1 MNQGKQYEIQ
11 GLLKAG
17 IDKNQQPIYVML
29 HNLIIKNKNEEEIA
43 KKFESYLQ
51 QFRPF
56 KGFVLIICSQ
66 NDGQMNAKD
75 VKHLIKKTLK
85 KVEQIQLKRIDKL
98 IIISN
103 NQNYGKKEKSI
114 PFSLKNLLKEK
125 LHFINNVSFLDTY
138 DIELH
143 QSILKF
149 LCNQIEYQEQQSF
162 YGRDLDSYPIGQS
175 GLPIFLEEI
184 IKYYT
189 QNTNCLLKEGIFR
202 LSGSHE
208 EEMKLV
214 EQLLQ
219 QNYEAIQYSEPDVIA
234 TVLKN
239 TLVNLKNPI
248 FPFEIYAILRDTNPQ
263 IPTNEFVDMFSIFF
277 AHLSKV
283 NRLTVFK
290 LVEFIKF
297 IAGFEKEN
305 RMDLHNL
312 SIVFAPCFFR
322 TKEVN
327 QLDYQGA
334 MTVVLHFKSLI
345 QNIDSFLEQQK
356 RLSL

>member
-1 MNQGKQYEIQ
+1 MNQGKSYEIQ

-17 IDKNQQPIYVML
+17 IDKNQQPIYVL
-29 HNLIIKNKNEEEIA
+29 LYNLIVHNKNYEEIA

-66 NDGQMNAKD
+66 DEGLMNAKN
-75 VKHLIKKTLK
+75 VKNLIKHSLK
-85 KVEQIQLKRIDKL
+85 KVDQSQLKRIDKL
-98 IIISN
+98 IVISN
-103 NQNYGKKEKSI
+103 NQNYGKKEKTI
-114 PFSLKNLLKEK
+114 PFQLKGLLKDK
-125 LHFINNVSFLDTY
+125 VHLLINTSFLDTL

-143 QSILKF
+143 QSVQKF

-162 YGRDLDSYPIGQS
+162 YGRDLESYPIGKS

-184 IKYYT
+184 IKYYK
-189 QNTNCLLKEGIFR
+189 QNIDCLRQEGIFR

-208 EEMKLV
+208 LETKLV

-219 QNYEAIQYSEPDVIA
+219 ENYEAIQHSESDVIA

-248 FPFEIYAILRDTNPQ
+248 FPFEIYAILRDTNPELP
-263 IPTNEFVDMFSIFF
+263 INEFIDMFSIFF

-283 NRLTVFK
+283 NRLTVFR

-297 IAGFEKEN
+297 VAGFENEN
-305 RMDLHNL
+305 KMGLHNL

-322 TKEVN
+322 TKEAN
-327 QLDYQGA
+327 QLDLQGA
-334 MTVVLHFKSLI
+334 KTVVLHFKSLI
-345 QNIDSFLEQQK
+345 KNIDEFLEKQM
-356 RLSL
+356 RLSQ